1 MWLSQLGEEAGV
13 ALRPSTREFTCIDV
27 IRVWIAV
34 FQRDSLSSTGQW
46 CRKAGAFRRLSKVM
60 A

>member
-34 FQRDSLSSTGQW
+34 FQRDSLSSTGH
-46 CRKAGAFRRLSKVM
+46 SMVS
-60 A
+60 

>member
-13 ALRPSTREFTCIDV
+13 ALHPSTREFTCIDV

-34 FQRDSLSSTGQW
+34 FQRFTFVD
-46 CRKAGAFRRLSKVM
+46 GAFNGVVRR
-60 A
+60 